1 MANEDSPSFILR
13 ISQIETQKGVPTSN
27 QDLDFTLG
35 NFDYTEE
42 DHDAN
47 VAQSISV
54 QQQSERTA
62 PTNFLH
68 EFDDF
73 SSLSNIDLLKKMRLD
88 AGPSRAR
95 SEPHVFLDKHKVMHN
110 VEMKDADNASAAG
123 EKKESLSKLFE
134 VVKEGFASYGKVA
147 HYSVNESEKDIPN
160 REGDPPQSLNEHNM
174 DAKSENIVENDGQSS
189 KVGGNEGGADKCLK
203 EAESAYTD
211 KVQEE
216 YRHNTVDKID
226 EGIRD
231 ERLKKSEENLH
242 NIDKDLSKAI
252 TMYVPPLPAAYLT
265 RITDNAIATI
275 DTCNLQGN
283 TDSQSYVSDNATA
296 AISQVPICKTN
307 LSNIIKKPAKRNRQ
321 PSKLYQS
328 PYANIYDSGL
338 KDEEVTQPCKEL
350 NYSFEGFNIYG
361 PYAEELF
368 SKFSL

>member
-42 DHDAN
+42 
-47 VAQSISV
+47 
-54 QQQSERTA
+54 
-62 PTNFLH
+62 
-68 EFDDF
+68 
-73 SSLSNIDLLKKMRLD
+73 
-88 AGPSRAR
+88 GPSRAR

-123 EKKESLSKLFE
+123 EKKESLSKSDLDDIKSYVKTFTSITFFWLFE

-189 KVGGNEGGADKCLK
+189 KVGGNEGGADKC
-203 EAESAYTD
+203 
-211 KVQEE
+211 
-216 YRHNTVDKID
+216 
-226 EGIRD
+226 
-231 ERLKKSEENLH
+231 LKKSEENLH